1 MARKGA
7 KSRTP
12 ARKPRSTRTK
22 ASAGVDRL
30 RAANAALK
38 KQLAEALEQQTA
50 ASHVLRVISG
60 SRGEPEPVFRA
71 LLDNAIRLCGAKFGL
86 LYLCE
91 GEALRTGAA
100 HNLPPAFAD
109 VRRQGRFRPI
119 PGGPVSEALKTR
131 RPAHALDLATTRAY
145 AERHPQSVAVVE
157 LGGARTSLAV
167 PMLKD
172 EEAIGVIVIFRQEV
186 RAFDE
191 RQVGLLSNFADQ
203 AVIAIENA
211 RLMNEL
217 RESLQQQTATSEVL
231 SVISSSP
238 GELQPV
244 FQAILKNATRICEAK
259 FGSMYIY
266 EGDAF
271 RFVAQHNAPRA
282 FVEARTRDPLV
293 RPPPDTPL
301 GRVAITK
308 KVSHITDIRTAP
320 SYVSRDPFIVSAVEL
335 GNYRA
340 VLAVPMLRENELVG
354 SINIQRQQAQPFT
367 DKEVELVANFAA
379 QAVIAI
385 ENTRLLSELRESL
398 QQQTATADVLKVIS
412 RSTFN
417 LQAVLDTLVASAAQ
431 LCGAD
436 SASIHRPQDNA
447 YPCVASH
454 GYSPEFQQYLRD
466 HPIVAGRGSAVGR
479 AMGEGKIVHVA
490 DVHADPHHALVEQRR
505 IGGYRTVLA
514 VPLMREAAAIGILRL
529 TRNEVEPFTTKQ
541 IELVQTFAD
550 QAVIAIENTRLL
562 NELRESLQQQTATA
576 DVLKVISRS
585 TFDLV
590 TVLET
595 LVASAAR
602 LCEADKGFIARREET
617 GYRLAANFGFPPEFV
632 DYVKQVLIE
641 PGRNTLVGRTALE
654 GRTIH
659 IPDIRADREY
669 TWFEVAERG
678 GVQTLLGVPL
688 MREGVPIG
696 VFNLARETVRP
707 FTEKE
712 IELVSTF
719 ADQAV
724 IAIENVRL
732 FDEVQARTRELSEAL
747 EQQTATSEVLRV
759 ISSSPGELEPVFRS
773 MLENATRICEA
784 DLGTMALY
792 EDGGFRH
799 VALHGA
805 PPAYAELRRREPV
818 VRPHPEA
825 ALGRLART
833 KGVVHVDDLLAQP
846 DHAQGGLA
854 KSAGAG
860 TLLIVPLLKEQE
872 LLGIIGV
879 YRQEVRPFTDKQVEL
894 LGNFA
899 AQAVIAIEN
908 TRLLNELRESL
919 QQQTATADVLKV
931 ISRSTFDLQAVLETL
946 VQSAAQLCEADSAQ
960 ILRPREGAFILRRVT
975 VTRPSSL
982 NSSRTSPFRRGGG
995 ALPGGSC

>member
-1 MARKGA
+1 VTLARKGA

-30 RAANAALK
+30 RAANADLK

-50 ASHVLRVISG
+50 ASEVLRVISG
-60 SRGEPEPVFRA
+60 ARGELEPIFRA
-71 LLDNAIRLCGAKFGL
+71 LLDHAIRLCGAKFGL

-91 GEALRTGAA
+91 GEGLRTGAA

-109 VRRQGRFRPI
+109 VRRQGQFRPI
-119 PGGPVSEALKTR
+119 PGGPVSAALKTR
-131 RPAHALDLATTRAY
+131 RPAQALDLAATRAY

-172 EEAIGVIVIFRQEV
+172 DVPIGVIVIFRQDV
-186 RAFDE
+186 RAFNE
-191 RQVGLLSNFADQ
+191 RQVALLSNFADQ

-271 RFVAQHNAPRA
+271 RFVAQHNAPWA

-308 KVSHITDIRTAP
+308 QVSHITDIRTAP

-367 DKEVELVANFAA
+367 DKEVKLVANFAA

-490 DVHADPHHALVEQRR
+490 DVHADPQHALVEQRR

-659 IPDIRADREY
+659 IPDIRADPEY

-678 GVQTLLGVPL
+678 GAQTLLGVPL
-688 MREGVPIG
+688 LREGAPIG
-696 VFNLARETVRP
+696 VFNLARSVVRP

-732 FDEVQARTRELSEAL
+732 FDEIQDKNRQLAEASQNKSQFLSSMSHELRTPLNAIIGLTEMLVTNAAHFGTDKAL
-747 EQQTATSEVLRV
+747 EPLRRVNAAGTHLLSLINEVLDLSK
-759 ISSSPGELEPVFRS
+759 IEAGKLELNPEPV
-773 MLENATRICEA
+773 N
-784 DLGTMALY
+784 
-792 EDGGFRH
+792 
-799 VALHGA
+799 
-805 PPAYAELRRREPV
+805 
-818 VRPHPEA
+818 
-825 ALGRLART
+825 LARLIDE
-833 KGVVHVDDLLAQP
+833 VVGTA
-846 DHAQGGLA
+846 GGLA
-854 KSAGAG
+854 EKNKNR
-860 TLLIVPLLKEQE
+860 LIVEAHENLGALTADSMRLKQILLNLLSNACKFTKE
-872 LLGIIGV
+872 G
-879 YRQEVRPFTDKQVEL
+879 EVALRARKVADGRNWVEL
-894 LGNFA
+894 AVADTGIGLTAEQQAKLFQDFTQADSLTARRYGGTGLGLA
-899 AQAVIAIEN
+899 
-908 TRLLNELRESL
+908 
-919 QQQTATADVLKV
+919 
-931 ISRSTFDLQAVLETL
+931 ISRKLARMMGGD
-946 VQSAAQLCEADSAQ
+946 
-960 ILRPREGAFILRRVT
+960 VT
-975 VTRPSSL
+975 VASEPGKGSVFTLR
-982 NSSRTSPFRRGGG
+982 
-995 ALPGGSC
+995 LPASGHG